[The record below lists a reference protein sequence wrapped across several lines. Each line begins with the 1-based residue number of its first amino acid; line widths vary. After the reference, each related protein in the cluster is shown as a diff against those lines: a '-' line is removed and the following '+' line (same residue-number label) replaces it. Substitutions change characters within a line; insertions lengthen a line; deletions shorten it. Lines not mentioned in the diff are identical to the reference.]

1 MTVWEKVKL
10 KMNDCEAVDH
20 KKAYLKEKMSL
31 KSHERGKIMFQI
43 RRITI
48 QCYASNADAL
58 YRRHI
63 GKREDPGNEE
73 TTEKRRAL
81 GTRMVPPTSSWTC
94 ALRRGFGVELG
105 VFTGCCRQNY

>member
-1 MTVWEKVKL
+1 MPGWEKVKL
-10 KMNDCEAVDH
+10 KINDYEAVDH

-31 KSHERGKIMFQI
+31 KSQIMFQI
-43 RRITI
+43 RQITI
-48 QCYASNADAL
+48 QCDASNAE

-94 ALRRGFGVELG
+94 ALRRGVGVELG
-105 VFTGCCRQNY
+105 VFTGCCR